1 MSLVSFFLIVLNPFN
16 KFIKKEEEENMQ
28 TIQLYL

>member
-1 MSLVSFFLIVLNPFN
+1 
-16 KFIKKEEEENMQ
+16 MQ